1 MENKPDWEAIAK
13 RLPKIDDTRI
23 QTAKLSDM
31 DFWMLRAAARV
42 KKRGMAADSASLLSA
57 SIRRLSPEWCEL
69 IAFQAA
75 QENLTFEQM
84 FIKLCTEDTRNS
96 GET

>member
-1 MENKPDWEAIAK
+1 MTQQPDWEAIAK

-23 QTAKLSDM
+23 QTAKLADM
-31 DFWMLRAAARV
+31 DYWMLRAAARV

-75 QENLTFEQM
+75 QEGLSVEDM
-84 FIKLCTEDTRNS
+84 FVKLCVDNVQA
-96 GET
+96 